1 MLLAILVEHRL
12 AILQKCPHPFL
23 LIGRPADRE
32 TKGHFLSGNRHYVK

>member
-23 LIGRPADRE
+23 LIGRPADRKF
-32 TKGHFLSGNRHYVK
+32 KGHFLSGYRHCVE